1 MLQRALLTYR
11 VATATL
17 ALQTT
22 VENKRVLVERGV
34 LVPLLGAMDRAS
46 ATVKFTAL
54 IVLKNL
60 VMKTSA

>member
-1 MLQRALLTYR
+1 M
-11 VATATL
+11 
-17 ALQTT
+17 
-22 VENKRVLVERGV
+22 ENKRVLVERGV